1 MVVHLPS
8 AVVPDPVSRMQNV
21 PSGLPV
27 HELLSLVDDEVAVP
41 VGRGAAAAS
50 SSQVRTPGVVP
61 YPQIPSFRKKGTK
74 DQGRKEIGERKEG
87 GKMEGTKERRNEGQY

>member
-27 HELLSLVDDEVAVP
+27 HELLSLVDDGVAVP
-41 VGRGAAAAS
+41 AGRGAAAAAL

-61 YPQIPSFRKKGTK
+61 YPQIPSYGYKKRRNRGK
-74 DQGRKEIGERKEG
+74 GGSEG
-87 GKMEGTKERRNEGQY
+87 KWKERRNEGQYSLY